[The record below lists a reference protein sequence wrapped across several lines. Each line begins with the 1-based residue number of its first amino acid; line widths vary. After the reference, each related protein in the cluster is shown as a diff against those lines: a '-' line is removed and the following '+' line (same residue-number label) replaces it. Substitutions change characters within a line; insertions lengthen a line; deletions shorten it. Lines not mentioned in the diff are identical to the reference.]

1 MTRQGTWL
9 LLVALTWYL
18 AGMFRTLSLT
28 VLLLSELG
36 LLVVMAV
43 LSAYFRAALDATFPE
58 ETAFGEKEHD
68 CACQVRL
75 AVHGRLPVGRPR
87 LTLGLSYRAQKRRST
102 QRFYGGAEPGR
113 VTDVTF
119 FVRPPYAGPLYIE
132 LRQILTWDYLFL
144 FPAKRR
150 KREQMLLAV
159 LPPPREVR
167 IHPRSLSEMS
177 GGQARETAPVPLD
190 GISPEVRDLREY
202 RPGDSAR
209 AIHWKLSART
219 DQLWSRDYED
229 EREERFTLFLNL
241 SDTARMRPE
250 HWDMFYETLSAIL
263 LGLLRHRHAVRV
275 FWRDGVKDLQWDVS
289 DTQSRQAFFLQL
301 YLSEPPDGTPEP
313 RLTDFAFDTRLLWTR
328 GTAPVWQFDSADALR
343 EIAEQTFII

>member
-36 LLVVMAV
+36 LFLVMSA
-43 LSAYFRAALDATFPE
+43 LSAHFHTALDASFPD
-58 ETAFGEKEHD
+58 ETTFGEKERD
-68 CACQVRL
+68 CACRL
-75 AVHGRLPVGRPR
+75 RLEVHGRLPAGRPR

-113 VTDVTF
+113 ETDVTF
-119 FVRPPYAGPLYIE
+119 YVRPPYAGPLYIE

-144 FPAKRR
+144 FPSKRR
-150 KREQMLLAV
+150 KREWMLLAV
-159 LPPPREVR
+159 LPPPREAR
-167 IHPRSLSEMS
+167 ISPRSLPEMS
-177 GGQARETAPVPLD
+177 GGQARESAPVPLD
-190 GISPEVRDLREY
+190 GMSPEVRDLREY

-209 AIHWKLSART
+209 SIHWKLSART
-219 DQLWSRDYED
+219 DRLWIRDYED
-229 EREERFTLFLNL
+229 EQGERFTLYLNL
-241 SDTARMRPE
+241 SDGARMRPE
-250 HWDMFYETLSAIL
+250 QWDTFYEVLSAIL
-263 LGLLRHRHAVRV
+263 LGLLRHRRAVRV
-275 FWRDGVKDLQWDVS
+275 FWRDGGEDLQSDVS

-313 RLTDFAFDTRLLWTR
+313 RLTDFAFDTNLLWTR
-328 GTAPVWQFDSADALR
+328 GTQPVWQFDSAAALR